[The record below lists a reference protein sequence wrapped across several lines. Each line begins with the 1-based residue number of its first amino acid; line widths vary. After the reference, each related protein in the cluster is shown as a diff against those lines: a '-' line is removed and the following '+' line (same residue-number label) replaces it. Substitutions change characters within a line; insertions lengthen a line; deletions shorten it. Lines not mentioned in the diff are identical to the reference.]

1 MMSINSPIP
10 SEQEFAVHH
19 LLKISYERGD
29 RYKFEGFPGLADGL
43 VAVALRVGELYYDVK
58 WTVCN
63 DPDADGS
70 DPAALDGIYGTS
82 DILERIAN
90 LTPRPL
96 ASVVQSAEYR
106 QTKTLVTEAALT
118 FRNMI
123 MLHENSGYL
132 AEFPPLQD
140 LICIILHLPAR
151 DDTVELKH
159 IALDI
164 AEQLTP
170 SLVLEARDPLY
181 KTLLLQLHSNDR
193 GILLTTLRALTRASM
208 DLEVS
213 NKLADVPL
221 EILGKIIDWLML
233 NDAELLE
240 ACMDFLYQ
248 YTAVVSNLDNLLR
261 FVKTNTPGK
270 TDSLIKSLARLLSY
284 GAKLVYHEHITKPEI
299 KVPYSEEVATLPPD
313 LQGRL
318 LAMDEPERCYAWLKS
333 LFEEDPDASITQIA
347 IWTAYQSSFSAK
359 VSQMGKVM
367 ISPADF
373 IRNVNHV
380 WTAAGAQIIRASDGE
395 NRKFIIQGIRA
406 RHRPVDP
413 DTGKGYMRCLWGMP
427 GPHYHKCNLFYA
439 NAEKMYYHV
448 MDAHLFAKKDVDQP
462 TKHAAED
469 AKLMCFWAGCRKFP
483 EPTEMPMFE
492 FAHHLK
498 THLMA
503 VQATFDPPIPATAT
517 VNDNGKVTLDAGGPI
532 GKPSPDSKR
541 AKLHTISGKSLT
553 VINEETATI
562 RDERNPNVLHPTG
575 IPYTAALILRN
586 IARNVVK
593 TEAQEEL
600 LKDQD
605 RRGIDA
611 MARGWN
617 EILFRTVRGR
627 LSDVMT
633 MNNALAPSIGSLL
646 EFIDQ
651 K

>member
-1 MMSINSPIP
+1 MDI
-10 SEQEFAVHH
+10 
-19 LLKISYERGD
+19 
-29 RYKFEGFPGLADGL
+29 
-43 VAVALRVGELYYDVK
+43 ALRVGELYYDVK
-58 WTVCN
+58 WTVCH

-70 DPAALDGIYGTS
+70 DPAALDGIYGTA

-96 ASVVQSAEYR
+96 PSVVQSAEYLK
-106 QTKTLVTEAALT
+106 TKTLATEAALT

-123 MLHENSGYL
+123 MLHENGGYL
-132 AEFPPLQD
+132 AGFPTMQD

-170 SLVLEARDPLY
+170 SLVLEAHNPLY

-208 DLEVS
+208 DLEAS
-213 NKLADVPL
+213 NQLADVPL
-221 EILGKIIDWLML
+221 EILAKIIDWLML

-240 ACMDFLYQ
+240 ASLDFLYQ

-261 FVKTNTPGK
+261 FAKTNTPGK
-270 TDSLIKSLARLLSY
+270 PDSLIKSLARHLSY
-284 GAKLVYHEHITKPEI
+284 GAKLVFVEQITKPEV

-313 LQGRL
+313 LQDRL
-318 LAMDEPERCYAWLKS
+318 LAMDEPERCYAWLKI

-347 IWTAYQSSFSAK
+347 IWTAYQSSFSTK

-380 WTAAGAQIIRASDGE
+380 WTAAGAQIIRAPDGE

-406 RHRPVDP
+406 RYRPVDP
-413 DTGKGYMRCLWGMP
+413 DTGKGYMRCLWSMP

-448 MDAHLFAKKDVDQP
+448 MDAHLHAKKDVDEP
-462 TKHAAED
+462 SKYAAENV
-469 AKLMCFWAGCRKFP
+469 KLMCFWAGCRKFL
-483 EPTEMPMFE
+483 EPTEMSMFS
-492 FAHHLK
+492 FANHLK

-503 VQATFDPPIPATAT
+503 VQATFDPPIPPTTT
-517 VNDNGKVTLDAGGPI
+517 VDDNGKVTLDAGGPT
-532 GKPSPDSKR
+532 GKPNPDPKR
-541 AKLHTISGKSLT
+541 AKSHTIPAKSFT
-553 VINEETATI
+553 MINEETATI

-593 TEAQEEL
+593 TVAQEEL
-600 LKDQD
+600 LKDQERQGVD
-605 RRGIDA
+605 V

-617 EILFRTVRGR
+617 ETLFRAVRGR
-627 LSDVMT
+627 LSDVLT
-633 MNNALAPSIGSLL
+633 MNHALAPSMGSLL

-651 K
+651 KV